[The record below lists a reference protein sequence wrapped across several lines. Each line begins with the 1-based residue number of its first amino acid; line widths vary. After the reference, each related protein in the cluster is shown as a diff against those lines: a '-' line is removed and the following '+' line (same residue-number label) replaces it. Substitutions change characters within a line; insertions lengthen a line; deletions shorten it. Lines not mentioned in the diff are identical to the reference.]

1 VITALVSMPFTF
13 FMSNDAFYYGVL
25 PVLAVRDIVVFNYM
39 ILPLFVGR
47 EKSIKAVDAALA
59 GDRYLLV
66 GLAKVEFGDHQRFT
80 LKWAVLICLA
90 ILLAALLLGV
100 FPLFGG

>member
-1 VITALVSMPFTF
+1 M
-13 FMSNDAFYYGVL
+13 
-25 PVLAVRDIVVFNYM
+25 
-39 ILPLFVGR
+39 R
-47 EKSIKAVDAALA
+47 EDAAARMSVAAQQPEYVL
-59 GDRYLLV
+59 DK

-100 FPLFGG
+100 FPLFSG